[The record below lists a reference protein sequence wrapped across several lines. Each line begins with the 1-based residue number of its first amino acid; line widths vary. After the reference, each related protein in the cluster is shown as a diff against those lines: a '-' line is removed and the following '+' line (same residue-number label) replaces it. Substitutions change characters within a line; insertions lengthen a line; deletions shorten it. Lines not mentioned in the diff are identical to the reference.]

1 GEALNQVAADPEVE
15 AAMFEILEV
24 QKIVDSKA
32 KITLIPEG
40 GGLLPELL
48 AARTTEI
55 TPATRAK

>member
-1 GEALNQVAADPEVE
+1 
-15 AAMFEILEV
+15 MFEILEV